1 MTPTVL
7 SLMNAGGSRF
17 NTFFS
22 EANSGAYFN
31 HFYCRVSE
39 ISISITYLWP
49 IVLWISKICNKMA
62 IKP

>member
-1 MTPTVL
+1 MTPTLL